1 MRNEN
6 YQLSEELIGQL
17 FRFTKSLKTV
27 PKGGFPDGLRHSEV
41 IMLFRVARC
50 CGSEDAAGEGV
61 LFNTLCERSQ
71 LSKSNASQMI
81 RVLEAKDYVRR
92 DFDPR
97 DRRVVIVHLTAKGQR
112 CIQDVQLPALES
124 LDRAARQIGEDRARQ
139 LLGLLE
145 ELNDA
150 LAAVSSE
157 ERMTS

>member
-1 MRNEN
+1 MENEN
-6 YQLSEELIGQL
+6 HKLSEELIGQL
-17 FRFTKSLKTV
+17 FRFSRHLKTV

-50 CGSEDAAGEGV
+50 CGSVGDVGDGV
-61 LFNTLCERSQ
+61 LFSALCERSQ

-81 RVLEAKDYVRR
+81 RVLEAKNYVRR

-97 DRRVVIVHLTAKGQR
+97 DRRVVIVHLTPKGQR

-124 LDRAARQIGEDRARQ
+124 LESAARQMGEERACQ
-139 LLGLLE
+139 LIDLLK

-150 LAAVSSE
+150 LAGVASP
-157 ERMTS
+157 ERKIP